1 MTNDEQQ
8 RFVNWSKLQVSG
20 GSLMN
25 AHIPTSNRGEMTDE
39 QHAEF
44 ARVLDL
50 MTSTYM
56 KKNAAYGSN
65 AIASTGGYGIIV
77 RMSDKVQRLITLSG
91 KTLHDGNAHEYAES
105 YEDTLLD
112 LAVYAVIG
120 IIYERGKWGK

>member
-1 MTNDEQQ
+1 MSRETLMLHMMKSFMEGSPMKKLEQPET
-8 RFVNWSKLQVSG
+8 
-20 GSLMN
+20 
-25 AHIPTSNRGEMTDE
+25 PTGIDE

-50 MTSTYM
+50 MTNTYL

-65 AIASTGGYGIIV
+65 AINSTGSYGIVV

-91 KTLHDGNAHEYAES
+91 KTLHDGNAHEYTES